1 MQIVGMLGRHSTLKG
16 PVCQWIIFSSNAFI
30 GGIMRLFAFAVVAG
44 IFGAIGYKVAD
55 AVLFKGRK

>member
-1 MQIVGMLGRHSTLKG
+1 MKG

-30 GGIMRLFAFAVVAG
+30 GGVMRLFAFAVVAG
-44 IFGAIGYKVAD
+44 IFGAIDYKVAD

>member
-1 MQIVGMLGRHSTLKG
+1 MVGMLGRHSTYEG
-16 PVCQWIIFSSNAFI
+16 PRLPMDHFSSNAFI
-30 GGIMRLFAFAVVAG
+30 GGVMRLFAFAVVAG